1 MMHAFAAKFGALA
14 LAPMMFFGAHM
25 GLAAHHG
32 TVPYAAAST
41 TSKHQAAALS
51 IKDIDGPTALT
62 PGAEGTWTVDTKTAS
77 DGTLH
82 YSVKWGDEGASP
94 LMALLRSPERTQTS
108 ATFTHTYDADG
119 TYTPVFTVSDDN
131 GNTVTKKGSAVTVSD
146 ETAARVTDIDP
157 SSGPVGTDVTLTGT
171 GFTDDSIVRFGTGAI
186 KDATVSDDGTSL
198 TFTVPSDMGAY
209 CKPGAMCPMYAIL
222 VRPGTYDV
230 RVQNGSTTSNAVE
243 FKVTAAASTGRI
255 SVSGID
261 APTTL
266 AVGEEGTWTL
276 HAATNASGNLHYSV
290 VWGDESASPLRAMA
304 LSSTEQSS
312 ATFTHVYDTKGTY
325 APKFTVSDDNGHSAS
340 VSASV
345 VVKAK

>member
-1 MMHAFAAKFGALA
+1 MI
-14 LAPMMFFGAHM
+14 FFGAHM
-25 GLAAHHG
+25 GLAAHAG
-32 TVPYAAAST
+32 TPPAHAAASAT
-41 TSKHQAAALS
+41 QAYRAGHQLS
-51 IKDIDGPTALT
+51 ITDIDGPTALA
-62 PGAEGTWTVDTKTAS
+62 PGTEGTWTVDTKTAS

-94 LMALLRSPERTQTS
+94 LMALLRAPERTQTS

-119 TYTPVFTVSDDN
+119 TYRPVFTVSDDN
-131 GNTVTKKGSAVTVSD
+131 GHSVSMSGPAVTVSD
-146 ETAARVTDIDP
+146 ETAAHVDGIDP
-157 SSGPVGTDVTLTGT
+157 ASGAIGTEVTLTGT

-186 KDATVSDDGTSL
+186 KGAAVSDDGTSL

-209 CKPGAMCPMYAIL
+209 CKPGTPCPLYAIL

-230 RVQNGSTTSNAVE
+230 RVQNGDTTSNAVE

-261 APTTL
+261 APTKL
-266 AVGEEGTWTL
+266 AVGTQGTWTL
-276 HAATNASGNLHYSV
+276 HAATNVSGNLHYSV

-304 LSSTEQSS
+304 LSSTEQTS
-312 ATFTHVYDTKGTY
+312 ATFTHVYDAKGTY
-325 APKFTVSDDNGHSAS
+325 TPKFTVSDDNGHSAS